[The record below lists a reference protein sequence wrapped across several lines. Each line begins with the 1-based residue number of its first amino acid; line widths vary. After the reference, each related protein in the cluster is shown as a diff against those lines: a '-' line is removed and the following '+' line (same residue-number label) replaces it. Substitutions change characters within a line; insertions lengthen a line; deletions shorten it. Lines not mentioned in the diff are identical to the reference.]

1 MKILKPALSGME
13 TWAGDTIHV
22 QQISVWLKCN
32 LLDVITGTET
42 TLIPLSFSCL
52 LWYIYLRSYF
62 VDQPYITSVRLLS
75 CFSVMWVGPV
85 FEKAEGQIF
94 DSVILKLK
102 TVFSCFHFSM
112 CQQTSR
118 VKSQRIAEEEST
130 EQRAKQTAAHLL
142 IFLRVSFKMMCV
154 SWFHFSNCV
163 IFRDTQNS
171 SICVQILQWCHCRN
185 RGWKVS
191 IHYGENSFQF
201 LPHTHKKRK
210 SRWW

>member
-94 DSVILKLK
+94 DTVILKLK
-102 TVFSCFHFSM
+102 TVFLFPLFYVSADIS
-112 CQQTSR
+112 S
-118 VKSQRIAEEEST
+118 KIAEDSWRRKYWTES
-130 EQRAKQTAAHLL
+130 QANCSSFVD
-142 IFLRVSFKMMCV
+142 IFTC
-154 SWFHFSNCV
+154 
-163 IFRDTQNS
+163 
-171 SICVQILQWCHCRN
+171 
-185 RGWKVS
+185 
-191 IHYGENSFQF
+191 F
-201 LPHTHKKRK
+201 L
-210 SRWW
+210 